1 MSDPE
6 RTHGG
11 TPEATRA
18 AGPPILGG
26 TEAVSSSPG
35 RAEPPTFPG
44 DQEAAPD
51 PTGRSETVARAPE
64 TGEHR
69 ETAPYLGVGRHPDG
83 PGRALPDIPGYEIL
97 GELGRGGMG
106 VVYHARHRRLH
117 RTCALKMILAG
128 SHASPEALVRFLAE
142 AESVARLQHPNIVDI
157 HHIGEH
163 EHLPFIELE
172 YLGGGSLAGR
182 LDGTP
187 LPPRRAA
194 ELITTLAGAIQ
205 AAHEAG
211 VVHRDLKP
219 ANILLD
225 DRESPKVADFGVA
238 KALGSDTGLTATD
251 SILGSPSYMAPEQAV
266 GHSREV
272 GPAADIYALGAIL
285 YELLTGRPPF
295 RGATVLKT
303 LEQVKATDPV
313 PPSRLVPGLP
323 RDVETIA
330 LKCLQKEPQRRY
342 GSASALADDLNH
354 FLAGEPIVARPVPS
368 WERLVKWCRRRPA
381 VAAMVAALHLL
392 LASLLVLGLWSD
404 VRIRSSREELRRQNA
419 VTRIKLALREFE
431 AANIEVAR
439 DHLDACPEDLRGLEW
454 RLVERLLDR
463 ERETF
468 DDHEWHVWDV
478 AFSPDG
484 RRIASVSG
492 GWIYA
497 TSAPGRGGLLIRDAD
512 TGSVLFERRGL
523 RHGLYAVA
531 FDPNSGGRSLATG
544 GGLQHSPDGSRELQV
559 IEGRLDV
566 WDTETSE
573 RRTLDAVDGENVLDL
588 AYSPDGSLIA
598 AAYGLDVSDTH
609 IGYARLWD
617 VATGKPVGE
626 PFEGRPGGVS
636 AVAFSPDG
644 RLLALA
650 SGFSEEGRYQI
661 ELWDVSAQKPELEHR
676 LSGESSLVH
685 SLAFDPSGRFLASAE
700 MGRTRLVRLWDV
712 TTGSQAQVFRGHES
726 FVQDVAFSPDGRLLA
741 SCSEDHLV
749 KLWDVETAREVETL
763 RGHPGFVL
771 GVAFDPG
778 GNRLASGDVR
788 GSVKLWDVEPG
799 KPLRLE
805 TDGWARRLAFHPDG
819 KRLVTAAAQYSQ
831 EHAPQLWDLDTGR
844 LLRPFPGHEYGSLSV
859 ALGGRDRTL
868 LASGGADRVARIWDL
883 ETGRQLPV
891 LDHGGGY
898 FIFDVAFHPRDPNR
912 VAVASGDG
920 TVYLWTIDPSGRT
933 APEPTPVTRL
943 GIQIQALAFR
953 PPLGRYLAAGT
964 EDGAVHILD
973 LEEREE
979 ELPVPGL
986 GEWVIDLAYS
996 PDGSLLATANK
1007 AGDFEPGSATLLD
1020 AETGRVLKTLPHP
1033 ATVRGVAFHPDG
1045 TRLATAC
1052 DDRTVKLWDLATWQD
1067 VLTLRGHN
1075 AGVLSVAF
1083 DPDGRRL
1090 ASGSI
1095 DQTVLVWDIS
1105 PVARPLDR

>member
-6 RTHGG
+6 PHPGG
-11 TPEATRA
+11 TPEVTRA
-18 AGPPILGG
+18 TGLPTPGG
-26 TEAVSSSPG
+26 TNAVPSSPE
-35 RAEPPTFPG
+35 RAEPPTVPG
-44 DQEAAPD
+44 EQEAAPD
-51 PTGRSETVARAPE
+51 PIGRSETVSRAPE

-69 ETAPYLGVGRHPDG
+69 ATAPHLGGGGRPDG
-83 PGRALPDIPGYEIL
+83 PGRALPVIPGYEIL
-97 GELGRGGMG
+97 GELGRGSMG
-106 VVYHARHRRLH
+106 VVYRARHRRLH

-128 SHASPEALVRFLAE
+128 SHAAPESLVRFLAE
-142 AESVARLQHPNIVDI
+142 AESVARLQHPHIVAI

-163 EHLPFIELE
+163 EQLPFIELE
-172 YLGGGSLAGR
+172 YLGGGSLADR

-187 LPPRRAA
+187 RPPRRAA
-194 ELITTLAGAIQ
+194 GLIATLAGAIQ

-225 DRESPKVADFGVA
+225 DHESPKVADFGVA

-272 GPAADIYALGAIL
+272 GPAADVYALGAIL

-295 RGATVLKT
+295 RGATVLET

-330 LKCLQKEPQRRY
+330 LKCLQKEPQKRY
-342 GSASALADDLNH
+342 AAASALAEDLGH

-404 VRIRSSREELRRQNA
+404 WQIRASREELRRQNA
-419 VTRIKLALREFE
+419 VARIKLALREFE

-439 DHLDACPEDLRGLEW
+439 DHLDDCPEDLRGLEW
-454 RLVERLLDR
+454 RLVDRLLDR

-478 AFSPDG
+478 AYSPDG

-497 TSAPGRGGLLIRDAD
+497 TSAPGRGRLLIRDAD
-512 TGSVLFERRGL
+512 TGSVVFEKPGL

-531 FDPNSGGRSLATG
+531 FDPNSGGRSIATG
-544 GGLQHSPDGSRELQV
+544 GGLQHSPDGSLELQV
-559 IEGRLDV
+559 IEGRIDV
-566 WDTETSE
+566 WDTQTSE
-573 RRTLDAVDGENVLDL
+573 RRTLDIVDGQNVLDL
-588 AYSPDGSLIA
+588 AYSPDGSVLA

-609 IGYARLWD
+609 RGYARLWD
-617 VATGKPVGE
+617 VATGEPLGE

-650 SGFSEEGRYQI
+650 AGFSEEGRNQI
-661 ELWDVSAQKPELEHR
+661 EIWDVSAQKPELEHC
-676 LSGESSLVH
+676 LSGESKLVH

-700 MGRTRLVRLWDV
+700 MGTYLVRLWDV
-712 TTGSQAQVFRGHES
+712 TTGSQVQVFKGHES

-741 SCSEDHLV
+741 SCAEDHLV

-778 GNRLASGDVR
+778 GNRLVSGDVR

-844 LLRPFPGHEYGSLSV
+844 LVHSFPGHERGSLSV
-859 ALGGRDRTL
+859 ALSSGDGAL
-868 LASGGADRVARIWDL
+868 LASGGADYVARIWDL

-891 LDHGGGY
+891 LDHGGQY
-898 FIFDVAFHPRDPNR
+898 FIFDVTFHPRDR
-912 VAVASGDG
+912 TRIAAASGDG
-920 TVYLWTIDPSGRT
+920 TVHLWTIDPSGRT
-933 APEPTPVTRL
+933 PPEATLVARL
-943 GIQIQALAFR
+943 GVQIQALAFR

-964 EDGAVHILD
+964 EDGVVHVLD

-979 ELPVPGL
+979 VFAVPGL

-996 PDGSLLATANK
+996 PDGVLLATANK
-1007 AGDFEPGSATLLD
+1007 ASDFEPGSATLLD

-1067 VLTLRGHN
+1067 VLTLRGHK

-1083 DPDGRRL
+1083 DPEGRRL

-1095 DQTVLVWDIS
+1095 DHTVLVWDTS
-1105 PVARPLDR
+1105 PVSPALDR